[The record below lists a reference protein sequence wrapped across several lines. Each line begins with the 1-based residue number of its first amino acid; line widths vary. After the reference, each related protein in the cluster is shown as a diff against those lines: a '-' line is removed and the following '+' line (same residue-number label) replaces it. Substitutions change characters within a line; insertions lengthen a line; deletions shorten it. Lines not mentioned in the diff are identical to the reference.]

1 MSIVTHSKFLL
12 NSCIAL
18 NKKRGFHPY
27 AKYEQKINPL
37 FGTAY
42 PSGNGGSGCIWWGSA
57 RTNLNPPT
65 DLNVDL
71 ISNNKITTLHI
82 TCTYLRSHSICTLY
96 FKGGVRQGIYF
107 CRKNLHKCFYA
118 SWNICIVVY
127 EYSVDKFTVIRL
139 GCNRLLHNWYFIW
152 N

>member
-42 PSGNGGSGCIWWGSA
+42 PSGNGGRQRLYLMGFSQNEFESPYGSQCRFDIEQQNNNA
-57 RTNLNPPT
+57 THYMYIY
-65 DLNVDL
+65 DL
-71 ISNNKITTLHI
+71 ILFVLCILKGEYVKVFTFVEKIYI
-82 TCTYLRSHSICTLY
+82 NVSICILKYTYVSLS
-96 FKGGVRQGIYF
+96 G
-107 CRKNLHKCFYA
+107 A
-118 SWNICIVVY
+118 
-127 EYSVDKFTVIRL
+127 
-139 GCNRLLHNWYFIW
+139 
-152 N
+152 